1 MEPIELAAIRKVRE
15 GDADAFEALVALHS
29 RPVYRICHRI
39 VGDAAI
45 AEDAVQETFL
55 RAFRHLDRFD
65 DRAEFSTWLHRIAVN
80 AAIDELRKRKRD
92 RWVGLAEE
100 QGPEGFGA
108 TITSH
113 EPAPD
118 RVALSS
124 ELGRATAAA
133 LAELTPTERAAFVL
147 RHYEGRSIAEIS
159 AAIGKRDNA
168 TKQSIFRAVR
178 KLRASLAPLLES
190 PHEALP

>member
-29 RPVYRICHRI
+29 RAVYRICHRI
-39 VGDAAI
+39 VGDAAV

-55 RAFRHLDRFD
+55 RAFRHLGRFD

-80 AAIDELRKRKRD
+80 AAIDELRKRRRD
-92 RWVGLAEE
+92 RWVELPE
-100 QGPEGFGA
+100 PEGPHVA
-108 TITSH
+108 AAPRSE

-133 LAELTPTERAAFVL
+133 LADLTPVERAAFVL

-190 PHEALP
+190 PNEALP